1 MPKWVL
7 ALYLRINF
15 SGRVVWQLWHLMF
28 VSKAS
33 GYEVSSHLLHVLDQY
48 ANTLYQATRSNQ
60 VTQLGPTAGMW
71 LPWKLLAG
79 SVPG

>member
-7 ALYLRINF
+7 ALFLRINF

-33 GYEVSSHLLHVLDQY
+33 GYEVSSALLRTLHQY
-48 ANTLYQATRSNQ
+48 TNLLYQQTRANQ
-60 VTQLGPTAGMW
+60 TTQLGPTAHMW
-71 LPWKLLAG
+71 LPWKLLAA
-79 SVPG
+79 SLPG